1 MKSILKSTP
10 PLHHDQDILLCQS
23 PSDLAAHKKGLRHA
37 LDPITEDQK
46 KILTMDPGTHQYSSL
61 QEWSLP
67 SPRTGKSISINPT
80 AQVNTGKK
88 VTLQPLDQQGKKKLK
103 SSAFIRVDFI
113 ALDFSPAE
121 LFMSQH

>member
-10 PLHHDQDILLCQS
+10 PFHHDQEIIMCQS
-23 PSDLAAHKKGLRHA
+23 PSDIAAYKKGLRHA

-46 KILTMDPGTHQYSSL
+46 KILTIAPGALQYLSMK
-61 QEWSLP
+61 EWFLP

-80 AQVNTGKK
+80 AQVKTGNKI
-88 VTLQPLDQQGKKKLK
+88 TLQPLDQQGKKKLK